1 MDPFH
6 REIPQ
11 ARGPEG
17 TAVADAVA
25 ENAPRE
31 ERPTLVIPSGPED
44 FAVVVGLRE
53 AESERDRAHAPD
65 ALPPPAGGH
74 VPRKRRR
81 LIFLSPSGETGER
94 WIARGRALLFVK
106 TPEYT
111 ERLNDLASRREA
123 FAVATVTKTE
133 GSTLAKPGFKILI
146 SGRGDVVRGTL
157 GGGCPEGP
165 ICEVALRAMLDGSPR
180 VVRVHL
186 VDAAKAVAG
195 TMRESSEDEIY
206 VETDC
211 GGTLEVFVEPMLP
224 TERMIIVGQGGR
236 DDIEDALVHQA
247 KALGF
252 EIVVVDPMPDLR
264 EAPDAIV
271 KSAVVDPKTI
281 PIGNRDSIVILT
293 RASETW
299 TSSNR
304 SRRRT
309 RGSSGSWRVGDDCGR
324 IWRNSSGEGSRNP
337 SCRDCTPR
345 SAWTLAPERLR
356 SSP

>member
-1 MDPFH
+1 
-6 REIPQ
+6 
-11 ARGPEG
+11 
-17 TAVADAVA
+17 
-25 ENAPRE
+25 
-31 ERPTLVIPSGPED
+31 
-44 FAVVVGLRE
+44 
-53 AESERDRAHAPD
+53 
-65 ALPPPAGGH
+65 
-74 VPRKRRR
+74 
-81 LIFLSPSGETGER
+81 
-94 WIARGRALLFVK
+94 VK

-111 ERLNDLASRREA
+111 ERLNELASRREA

-186 VDAAKAVAG
+186 VDAVKAVAG

-224 TERMIIVGQGGR
+224 TERVILVGQGGR
-236 DDIEDALVHQA
+236 DDVEDALVHQA

-252 EIVVVDPMPDLR
+252 EVVVVDPMPDLR

-281 PIGNRDSIVILT
+281 PIGNRDSIVVLTKGERDVDILESLSKT
-293 RASETW
+293 NARFVGLLA
-299 TSSNR
+299 
-304 SRRRT
+304 SRRRLRKDMEELER
-309 RGSSGSWRVGDDCGR
+309 RGVPQSFLSRLHAPIGLDIGARTPPELALAIMADVLATKYGRDVPHKPDGDESSS
-324 IWRNSSGEGSRNP
+324 
-337 SCRDCTPR
+337 
-345 SAWTLAPERLR
+345 
-356 SSP
+356 

>member
-1 MDPFH
+1 M
-6 REIPQ
+6 
-11 ARGPEG
+11 
-17 TAVADAVA
+17 
-25 ENAPRE
+25 
-31 ERPTLVIPSGPED
+31 
-44 FAVVVGLRE
+44 
-53 AESERDRAHAPD
+53 
-65 ALPPPAGGH
+65 
-74 VPRKRRR
+74 
-81 LIFLSPSGETGER
+81 
-94 WIARGRALLFVK
+94 K

-111 ERLNDLASRREA
+111 ERLNELASRREA

-224 TERMIIVGQGGR
+224 TERVILVGQGGR

-252 EIVVVDPMPDLR
+252 EVVVVDPMPDLR

-271 KSAVVDPKTI
+271 KSAIVDPKTI
-281 PIGNRDSIVILT
+281 PIGNRDSIVVLTKGERDVDILESLSKT
-293 RASETW
+293 NARFVGLLA
-299 TSSNR
+299 
-304 SRRRT
+304 SRRRLRKDMEELER
-309 RGSSGSWRVGDDCGR
+309 RGVPQPFLSRLHAPIGLDIGARTPPELALAIMADVLATKYGRDVPHKPDGDESSS
-324 IWRNSSGEGSRNP
+324 
-337 SCRDCTPR
+337 
-345 SAWTLAPERLR
+345 
-356 SSP
+356 

>member
-1 MDPFH
+1 
-6 REIPQ
+6 
-11 ARGPEG
+11 
-17 TAVADAVA
+17 
-25 ENAPRE
+25 
-31 ERPTLVIPSGPED
+31 
-44 FAVVVGLRE
+44 
-53 AESERDRAHAPD
+53 
-65 ALPPPAGGH
+65 
-74 VPRKRRR
+74 
-81 LIFLSPSGETGER
+81 
-94 WIARGRALLFVK
+94 VK

-111 ERLNDLASRREA
+111 ERLNELASRREA

-224 TERMIIVGQGGR
+224 TERVILVGQGGR
-236 DDIEDALVHQA
+236 DDVEDALVHQA

-252 EIVVVDPMPDLR
+252 EVIVVDPMPDLR

-271 KSAVVDPKTI
+271 KSAVVDPKAI
-281 PIGNRDSIVILT
+281 PIGNRDSIVVLTKGERDVDILE
-293 RASETW
+293 SL
-299 TSSNR
+299 SKSNAR
-304 SRRRT
+304 FVGLLASRRRLKKDVEELER
-309 RGSSGSWRVGDDCGR
+309 RGVPQPFLSRLHAPIGLDIGARTPPELALAIMADVLATKYGRDVPHKPDTDESSS
-324 IWRNSSGEGSRNP
+324 
-337 SCRDCTPR
+337 
-345 SAWTLAPERLR
+345 
-356 SSP
+356 

>member
-1 MDPFH
+1 
-6 REIPQ
+6 
-11 ARGPEG
+11 
-17 TAVADAVA
+17 
-25 ENAPRE
+25 
-31 ERPTLVIPSGPED
+31 
-44 FAVVVGLRE
+44 
-53 AESERDRAHAPD
+53 
-65 ALPPPAGGH
+65 
-74 VPRKRRR
+74 
-81 LIFLSPSGETGER
+81 
-94 WIARGRALLFVK
+94 VK

-111 ERLNDLASRREA
+111 ERLNELASRREA

-224 TERMIIVGQGGR
+224 TERVILVGQGGR

-252 EIVVVDPMPDLR
+252 EVVVVDPMPDLR

-271 KSAVVDPKTI
+271 KSAVVDPKMI
-281 PIGNRDSIVILT
+281 PIGDRDSIVVLTKGERDVDILESLSKT
-293 RASETW
+293 NARFVGLLA
-299 TSSNR
+299 
-304 SRRRT
+304 SRRRLKKDMEELER
-309 RGSSGSWRVGDDCGR
+309 RGVPQRFLSRLHAPIGLDIGARTPPELALAIMADVLATKYGRDVPHKPDEDESSS
-324 IWRNSSGEGSRNP
+324 
-337 SCRDCTPR
+337 
-345 SAWTLAPERLR
+345 
-356 SSP
+356 

>member
-1 MDPFH
+1 
-6 REIPQ
+6 
-11 ARGPEG
+11 
-17 TAVADAVA
+17 
-25 ENAPRE
+25 
-31 ERPTLVIPSGPED
+31 
-44 FAVVVGLRE
+44 
-53 AESERDRAHAPD
+53 
-65 ALPPPAGGH
+65 
-74 VPRKRRR
+74 
-81 LIFLSPSGETGER
+81 
-94 WIARGRALLFVK
+94 VK

-111 ERLNDLASRREA
+111 ERLNELASRREA

-224 TERMIIVGQGGR
+224 TERVILVGQGGR
-236 DDIEDALVHQA
+236 DDVEDALVHQA

-252 EIVVVDPMPDLR
+252 EVVVVDPMPNLR

-281 PIGNRDSIVILT
+281 PIGNRDSIVVLTKGERDVDILESLSKT
-293 RASETW
+293 NARFVGLLA
-299 TSSNR
+299 
-304 SRRRT
+304 SRRRLRKDMEELER
-309 RGSSGSWRVGDDCGR
+309 RGVPQPFLSRLHAPIGLDIGARTPPELALAIMADVLATKYGRDVPHKPDGDESSV
-324 IWRNSSGEGSRNP
+324 
-337 SCRDCTPR
+337 
-345 SAWTLAPERLR
+345 
-356 SSP
+356 

>member
-1 MDPFH
+1 
-6 REIPQ
+6 
-11 ARGPEG
+11 
-17 TAVADAVA
+17 
-25 ENAPRE
+25 
-31 ERPTLVIPSGPED
+31 
-44 FAVVVGLRE
+44 
-53 AESERDRAHAPD
+53 
-65 ALPPPAGGH
+65 
-74 VPRKRRR
+74 
-81 LIFLSPSGETGER
+81 
-94 WIARGRALLFVK
+94 VK

-111 ERLNDLASRREA
+111 ERLNELASRREA

-186 VDAAKAVAG
+186 VDAVKAVAG

-224 TERMIIVGQGGR
+224 TERVILVGQGGR
-236 DDIEDALVHQA
+236 DDVEDALVHQA

-252 EIVVVDPMPDLR
+252 EVVVVDPMPDLR

-281 PIGNRDSIVILT
+281 PIGNRDSIVVLTKGERDVDILESLSKT
-293 RASETW
+293 NARFVGLLA
-299 TSSNR
+299 
-304 SRRRT
+304 SRRRLRKDMEELER
-309 RGSSGSWRVGDDCGR
+309 RGVPQPFLSRLHAPIGLDIGARTPPELALAIMADVLATKYGRDVPHKPDGDESSS
-324 IWRNSSGEGSRNP
+324 
-337 SCRDCTPR
+337 
-345 SAWTLAPERLR
+345 
-356 SSP
+356 

>member
-1 MDPFH
+1 
-6 REIPQ
+6 
-11 ARGPEG
+11 
-17 TAVADAVA
+17 
-25 ENAPRE
+25 
-31 ERPTLVIPSGPED
+31 
-44 FAVVVGLRE
+44 
-53 AESERDRAHAPD
+53 
-65 ALPPPAGGH
+65 
-74 VPRKRRR
+74 
-81 LIFLSPSGETGER
+81 
-94 WIARGRALLFVK
+94 VK

-111 ERLNDLASRREA
+111 ERLNELASRREA

-224 TERMIIVGQGGR
+224 TERVILVGQGGR
-236 DDIEDALVHQA
+236 DDVEDALVHQA

-252 EIVVVDPMPDLR
+252 EVVVVDPMPDLR

-281 PIGNRDSIVILT
+281 PIGNRDSIVVLTKGERDVDILESLSKT
-293 RASETW
+293 NARFVGLLA
-299 TSSNR
+299 
-304 SRRRT
+304 SRRRLRKDMEELRR
-309 RGSSGSWRVGDDCGR
+309 RGVPQPFLSRLHAPIGLDIGARTPPELALAIMADVLATKYGRDVPHKPDTDESSS
-324 IWRNSSGEGSRNP
+324 
-337 SCRDCTPR
+337 
-345 SAWTLAPERLR
+345 
-356 SSP
+356 